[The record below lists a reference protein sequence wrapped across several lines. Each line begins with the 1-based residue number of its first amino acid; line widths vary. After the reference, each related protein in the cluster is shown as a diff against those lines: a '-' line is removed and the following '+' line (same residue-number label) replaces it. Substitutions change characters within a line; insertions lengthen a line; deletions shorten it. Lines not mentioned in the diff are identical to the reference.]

1 MNLKGRVLT
10 LLRNLSIFKKLV
22 LLMSIA
28 ILTIALIQ
36 VSGYITMKKLENN
49 TENIFKNRLEPSI
62 ILSDYRLNNRIIVSD
77 MYRSFLF
84 TDETTITQ
92 IKNEVTDAF
101 KDNEKYLK
109 ILEAA
114 KMQSDEDKIISEL
127 IQLYPN
133 FKERMEQVFQLS
145 LANKN
150 EEAINLFNSSAE
162 PVLDEIISKGIELT
176 ELNKKNA
183 STLNMESKAEA
194 SKGITNSLIISIVL
208 GILFVA
214 IGFIG
219 VRKYLIS
226 PIEKLKIA
234 VQRAEAGEFNF
245 SVTYDSKDE
254 LGVLTSTFSHMIA
267 QLRDLIGQVKQSSE
281 QMAAFSVELSASA
294 EQTSEASEHIASV
307 TVEVANGSDDQ
318 VRTIEETL
326 DVVNHMVQDVQ
337 TIARNSTNVSG
348 AATQAKQLSVDG
360 NDIIQN
366 AVLQMNS
373 IQTSIGSLSDVIS
386 GLGERSA
393 EIGDIVE
400 VITSIATQTNLLALN
415 AAIEAARAGE
425 HGKGFA
431 VVSEEV
437 RKLAEESSASA
448 LRISELIIRI
458 QGETNKAVD
467 SMQFTT
473 NEVKTGINNV
483 NSAGESFE
491 KIQHAINEV
500 SVQIHEVST
509 SVEQMVG
516 GADQMSKSM
525 EQINGIAQSSAEG
538 TQNISA
544 ATEEQLASMQEISAS
559 TSALSKMAEDLQEKT
574 NMFKV

>member
-1 MNLKGRVLT
+1 M
-10 LLRNLSIFKKLV
+10 
-22 LLMSIA
+22 
-28 ILTIALIQ
+28 
-36 VSGYITMKKLENN
+36 
-49 TENIFKNRLEPSI
+49 
-62 ILSDYRLNNRIIVSD
+62 
-77 MYRSFLF
+77 
-84 TDETTITQ
+84 
-92 IKNEVTDAF
+92 
-101 KDNEKYLK
+101 
-109 ILEAA
+109 
-114 KMQSDEDKIISEL
+114 
-127 IQLYPN
+127 
-133 FKERMEQVFQLS
+133 
-145 LANKN
+145 
-150 EEAINLFNSSAE
+150 
-162 PVLDEIISKGIELT
+162 
-176 ELNKKNA
+176 
-183 STLNMESKAEA
+183 
-194 SKGITNSLIISIVL
+194 
-208 GILFVA
+208 A

-245 SVTYDSKDE
+245 SVAYGSKDE

-509 SVEQMVG
+509 SVEQMVA

-559 TSALSKMAEDLQEKT
+559 TSALSKMAEDLQEK
-574 NMFKV
+574 NEYV

>member
-1 MNLKGRVLT
+1 M
-10 LLRNLSIFKKLV
+10 LRNLSIFNKLV

-28 ILTIALIQ
+28 ILTVGIILMN
-36 VSGYITMKKLENN
+36 GYITMKSLENN
-49 TENIFKNRLEPSI
+49 TDNIFKDRLEPSI
-62 ILSDYRLNNRIIVSD
+62 VLGDYRLNNRIIVSD
-77 MYRSFLF
+77 MYRSFLVS
-84 TDETTITQ
+84 DESSLKQ
-92 IKNEVTDAF
+92 IENEVMNAF
-101 KDNEKYLK
+101 EENEKNLQILKETYLK
-109 ILEAA
+109 P
-114 KMQSDEDKIISEL
+114 DEDKILSEL
-127 IQLYPN
+127 VQQYPS
-133 FKERMEQVFQLS
+133 FIESMEKVFQLS

-150 EEAINLFNSSAE
+150 EEAINLFNSSAK
-162 PVLDEIISKGIELT
+162 PVFDGIMSKGLELT
-176 ELNKKNA
+176 ELNKKHA
-183 STLNMESKAEA
+183 STLNTESKAAA
-194 SKGITNSLIISIVL
+194 SKGITTSLIISIVL

-219 VRKYLIS
+219 VRKYIIS
-226 PIEKLKIA
+226 PMEKLKFA
-234 VQRAEAGEFNF
+234 VQRAEAGELNF
-245 SVTYDSKDE
+245 SVDYNSKDE
-254 LGVLTSTFSHMIA
+254 LGVLTSSFSQMIA

-281 QMAAFSVELSASA
+281 QMASFSVELSASA

-307 TVEVANGSDDQ
+307 TLEVASGSDDQ
-318 VRTIEETL
+318 VRTITETS
-326 DVVNHMVQDVQ
+326 DVVNHMVQNVQ
-337 TIARNSTNVSG
+337 TIARNSTNVSE
-348 AATQAKQLSVDG
+348 AATQAKQLSIDG

-373 IQTSIGSLSDVIS
+373 IQKSIGSLSDVIS
-386 GLGERSA
+386 GLGDRSA
-393 EIGDIVE
+393 EIGGIVE

-415 AAIEAARAGE
+415 AAIEAARAGG

-431 VVSEEV
+431 VVSKEV

-467 SMQFTT
+467 SMQSTT

-483 NSAGESFE
+483 NRAGESFE

-509 SVEQMVG
+509 SVEQMVA
-516 GADQMSKSM
+516 GADKMSKFM

-544 ATEEQLASMQEISAS
+544 ATEEQLASMQEITAS
-559 TSALSKMAEDLQEKT
+559 TTALSKMAEDLQEKT

>member
-1 MNLKGRVLT
+1 M
-10 LLRNLSIFKKLV
+10 LRNLSIFKKLV

-133 FKERMEQVFQLS
+133 FKESMEQVFQLS

-245 SVTYDSKDE
+245 SVAYDSKDE

>member
-1 MNLKGRVLT
+1 M
-10 LLRNLSIFKKLV
+10 LRNLSIFNKLV

-28 ILTIALIQ
+28 ILTVALIQ
-36 VSGYITMKKLENN
+36 VSGYITMKKLENT
-49 TENIFKNRLEPSI
+49 TENIFINRLEPSI
-62 ILSDYRLNNRIIVSD
+62 VLSDYRLNNRIIVSD
-77 MYRSFLF
+77 MYRSLLL

-101 KDNEKYLK
+101 QNNEKNLK

-127 IQLYPN
+127 IQLYPS
-133 FKERMEQVFQLS
+133 FKESMEQVFQLS

-150 EEAINLFNSSAE
+150 DEAINLFNSSAE
-162 PVLDEIISKGIELT
+162 PVLDEIMSKGLELT

-183 STLNMESKAEA
+183 SILNMESKAEA
-194 SKGITNSLIISIVL
+194 NEGITNSLIISIVL

-226 PIEKLKIA
+226 PIEKLKYA
-234 VQRAEAGEFNF
+234 VQRAEAGELNF
-245 SVTYDSKDE
+245 SVDYDSKDE

-267 QLRDLIGQVKQSSE
+267 QLRDLIGQVQQSSE

-307 TVEVANGSDDQ
+307 TLEVASGSDNQ
-318 VRTIEETL
+318 VRTIIETS
-326 DVVNHMVQDVQ
+326 DVVDHMVENVR
-337 TIARNSTNVSG
+337 TIAKNSTNVSE

-386 GLGERSA
+386 DLGERSA

-400 VITSIATQTNLLALN
+400 VITSIAAQTNLLALN

-437 RKLAEESSASA
+437 RKLAEESSGSA

-458 QGETNKAVD
+458 QGETSKAVD

-500 SVQIHEVST
+500 SVQIHEVSS
-509 SVEQMVG
+509 SVEQMVA

-525 EQINGIAQSSAEG
+525 GQINGIAQSAAEG

-544 ATEEQLASMQEISAS
+544 ATEEQLASMQEITAS

>member
-1 MNLKGRVLT
+1 
-10 LLRNLSIFKKLV
+10 
-22 LLMSIA
+22 MSIA
-28 ILTIALIQ
+28 ILTITLIQ

-162 PVLDEIISKGIELT
+162 PVLNEIISKGLELT
-176 ELNKKNA
+176 ELNQKNA

-245 SVTYDSKDE
+245 SVAYGSKDE

-509 SVEQMVG
+509 SVEQMVA

>member
-1 MNLKGRVLT
+1 M
-10 LLRNLSIFKKLV
+10 LRNLSIFKKLV

-36 VSGYITMKKLENN
+36 VSGYTTMKKLENN

-62 ILSDYRLNNRIIVSD
+62 VLSDYRLNNRIIVSD
-77 MYRSFLF
+77 MYRSLLF
-84 TDETTITQ
+84 IDETTITQ

-101 KDNEKYLK
+101 KDNEKNLK

-127 IQLYPN
+127 IQLYPS
-133 FKERMEQVFQLS
+133 FKESMEQVFQLS

-162 PVLDEIISKGIELT
+162 PVLDEIMSKGLELT

-194 SKGITNSLIISIVL
+194 SEGITNSLIISIVL

-226 PIEKLKIA
+226 PIEKLKYA
-234 VQRAEAGEFNF
+234 VQRAEAGELNF
-245 SVTYDSKDE
+245 SVDYDSKDE
-254 LGVLTSTFSHMIA
+254 IGVLTSTFSHMIA

-307 TVEVANGSDDQ
+307 TLEVASGSDDQ
-318 VRTIEETL
+318 VSTIIETS
-326 DVVNHMVQDVQ
+326 DVVNHMVQNVQ
-337 TIARNSTNVSG
+337 TIARNSTNVSE
-348 AATQAKQLSVDG
+348 ATTQANQLSIDG
-360 NDIIQN
+360 NDIIQT

-386 GLGERSA
+386 GLGERST
-393 EIGDIVE
+393 EIGHIVE
-400 VITSIATQTNLLALN
+400 VITGIAAQTNLLALN

-448 LRISELIIRI
+448 QRISNLITRI
-458 QGETNKAVD
+458 QAETNKAVD

-483 NSAGESFE
+483 NIAGESFE

-500 SVQIHEVST
+500 SVQIREVST
-509 SVEQMVG
+509 SVQQMVA

-525 EQINGIAQSSAEG
+525 EQINEIAQSSAEG

-544 ATEEQLASMQEISAS
+544 ATEEQLASMQEITAS

>member
-133 FKERMEQVFQLS
+133 FKESMEQVFQLS

-245 SVTYDSKDE
+245 SVAYDSKDE

>member
-1 MNLKGRVLT
+1 
-10 LLRNLSIFKKLV
+10 
-22 LLMSIA
+22 MSIA

-36 VSGYITMKKLENN
+36 VSGYTTMKKLENN

-77 MYRSFLF
+77 MYRSLLF

-101 KDNEKYLK
+101 QDNEKNLK

-114 KMQSDEDKIISEL
+114 NMQSDEDKIISDL
-127 IQLYPN
+127 IQLYPS
-133 FKERMEQVFQLS
+133 FKESMEQVFQLS

-162 PVLDEIISKGIELT
+162 PVLDEIMSKGLELT

-194 SKGITNSLIISIVL
+194 REGITNSLIISIVL

-226 PIEKLKIA
+226 PIEKLKHA
-234 VQRAEAGEFNF
+234 VQRAEAGELNF
-245 SVTYDSKDE
+245 SVDYDSKDE

-267 QLRDLIGQVKQSSE
+267 QLRELIGQVKQSSE

-307 TVEVANGSDDQ
+307 TLEVASGSDDQ
-318 VRTIEETL
+318 VSTIIETS
-326 DVVNHMVQDVQ
+326 DVVNHMVQNVQ
-337 TIARNSTNVSG
+337 TIARNSTNVSE
-348 AATQAKQLSVDG
+348 ATTQANQLSIDG
-360 NDIIQN
+360 NDIIQT

-393 EIGDIVE
+393 EIGHIVE
-400 VITSIATQTNLLALN
+400 VITSIAAQTNLLALN

-448 LRISELIIRI
+448 QRISELITRI
-458 QGETNKAVD
+458 QAETNKAVD

-483 NSAGESFE
+483 NIAGESFE

-500 SVQIHEVST
+500 SVQIREVST
-509 SVEQMVG
+509 SVQQMVA

-525 EQINGIAQSSAEG
+525 EQINEIAQSSAEG

-544 ATEEQLASMQEISAS
+544 ATEEQLASMQEITAS

-574 NMFKV
+574 NTFKV

>member
-1 MNLKGRVLT
+1 M
-10 LLRNLSIFKKLV
+10 LRNLSIFKKLV

-36 VSGYITMKKLENN
+36 VSGYTTMKKLENN

-62 ILSDYRLNNRIIVSD
+62 VLSDYRLNNRIIVSD
-77 MYRSFLF
+77 MYRSLLF
-84 TDETTITQ
+84 IDETTITQ

-101 KDNEKYLK
+101 KDNEKNLK

-127 IQLYPN
+127 IQLYPS
-133 FKERMEQVFQLS
+133 FKESMEQVFQLS

-162 PVLDEIISKGIELT
+162 PVLDEIMSKGLELT

-194 SKGITNSLIISIVL
+194 SEGITNSLIISIVL

-226 PIEKLKIA
+226 PIEKLKYA
-234 VQRAEAGEFNF
+234 VQRAEAGELNF
-245 SVTYDSKDE
+245 SVDYDSKDE
-254 LGVLTSTFSHMIA
+254 IGVLTSTFSHMIA

-307 TVEVANGSDDQ
+307 TLEVASGSDDQ
-318 VRTIEETL
+318 VSTIIETS
-326 DVVNHMVQDVQ
+326 DVVNHMVQNVQ
-337 TIARNSTNVSG
+337 TIARNSTNVSE
-348 AATQAKQLSVDG
+348 ATTQANQLSIDG
-360 NDIIQN
+360 NDIIQT

-386 GLGERSA
+386 GLGERST
-393 EIGDIVE
+393 EIGHIVE
-400 VITSIATQTNLLALN
+400 VITSIAAQTNLLALN

-448 LRISELIIRI
+448 QRISNLITRI
-458 QGETNKAVD
+458 QAETNKAVD

-483 NSAGESFE
+483 NIAGESFE

-500 SVQIHEVST
+500 SVQIREVST
-509 SVEQMVG
+509 SVQQMVA

-525 EQINGIAQSSAEG
+525 EQINEIAQSSAEG

-544 ATEEQLASMQEISAS
+544 ATEEQLASMQEITAS

>member
-1 MNLKGRVLT
+1 
-10 LLRNLSIFKKLV
+10 
-22 LLMSIA
+22 MSIA

-133 FKERMEQVFQLS
+133 FKESMEQVFQLS

-245 SVTYDSKDE
+245 SVAYDSKDE

>member
-1 MNLKGRVLT
+1 M
-10 LLRNLSIFKKLV
+10 LRNLSIFKKLV

-36 VSGYITMKKLENN
+36 VSGYTTMKKLENN

-62 ILSDYRLNNRIIVSD
+62 VLSDYRLNNRIIVSD
-77 MYRSFLF
+77 MYRSLLF

-101 KDNEKYLK
+101 KNNEKNLK

-127 IQLYPN
+127 IQLYPS
-133 FKERMEQVFQLS
+133 FKESMEQVFQLS

-162 PVLDEIISKGIELT
+162 PVLDEIMSKGLELT

-194 SKGITNSLIISIVL
+194 SEGITNSLIISIVL

-226 PIEKLKIA
+226 PIEKLKYA
-234 VQRAEAGEFNF
+234 VQRAEAGELNF
-245 SVTYDSKDE
+245 SVDYDSKDE
-254 LGVLTSTFSHMIA
+254 IGVLTSTFSHMIA

-307 TVEVANGSDDQ
+307 TLEVASGSDDQ
-318 VRTIEETL
+318 VSTIIETS
-326 DVVNHMVQDVQ
+326 DVVNHMVQNVQ
-337 TIARNSTNVSG
+337 TIARNSTNVSE
-348 AATQAKQLSVDG
+348 ATTQANQLSIDG
-360 NDIIQN
+360 NDIIQT

-386 GLGERSA
+386 GLGERST
-393 EIGDIVE
+393 EIGHIVE
-400 VITSIATQTNLLALN
+400 VITSIAAQTNLLALN

-448 LRISELIIRI
+448 QRISNLITRI
-458 QGETNKAVD
+458 QAETNKAVD

-483 NSAGESFE
+483 NIAGESFE

-500 SVQIHEVST
+500 SVQIREVST
-509 SVEQMVG
+509 SVQQMVA

-525 EQINGIAQSSAEG
+525 EQINEIAQSSAEG

-544 ATEEQLASMQEISAS
+544 ATEEQLASMQEITAS

>member
-1 MNLKGRVLT
+1 M
-10 LLRNLSIFKKLV
+10 LRNLSIFKKLV
-22 LLMSIA
+22 LLMFIA
-28 ILTIALIQ
+28 ILTVGIIQ
-36 VSGYITMKKLENN
+36 VNGYITMKSLENN

-62 ILSDYRLNNRIIVSD
+62 VLTDYRLNNRVIISN

-84 TDETTITQ
+84 TDESTIKQ
-92 IKNEVTDAF
+92 INNEVMHAF
-101 KDNEKYLK
+101 EENEKNLQILK
-109 ILEAA
+109 EANL
-114 KMQSDEDKIISEL
+114 KSDEDKIINEL
-127 IQLYPN
+127 VQQFPN
-133 FKERMEQVFQLS
+133 FKESMEKVFQLS

-150 EEAINLFNSSAE
+150 EEAINLFNSSAK
-162 PVLDEIISKGIELT
+162 PVFDEIMSKGLELT
-176 ELNKKNA
+176 KLNKKYA

-194 SKGITNSLIISIVL
+194 SKGITISLIISIVL

-219 VRKYLIS
+219 VRKYIIS
-226 PIEKLKIA
+226 PIEKLKFAI
-234 VQRAEAGEFNF
+234 QRAEAGELNF
-245 SVTYDSKDE
+245 SVDYDSKDE
-254 LGVLTSTFSHMIA
+254 LGVLTSSFSHMIA

-307 TVEVANGSDDQ
+307 TLEVASGSDDQ
-318 VRTIEETL
+318 VRTIIETS

-337 TIARNSTNVSG
+337 TIARNSTNVSE
-348 AATQAKQLSVDG
+348 ATIQAEQLSVDG
-360 NDIIQN
+360 NDIIKT
-366 AVLQMNS
+366 AVQQMNS
-373 IQTSIGSLSDVIS
+373 IQTSIGSLSNVIS

-393 EIGDIVE
+393 EIGQIVE
-400 VITSIATQTNLLALN
+400 VITGIAAQTNLLALN

-437 RKLAEESSASA
+437 RKLAEESSVSA
-448 LRISELIIRI
+448 QRISELITGI
-458 QGETNKAVD
+458 QTETNRAVD

-473 NEVKTGINNV
+473 NEVETGINNV
-483 NSAGESFE
+483 NIAGESFK

-500 SVQIHEVST
+500 SVQIQGVSS
-509 SVEQMVG
+509 SVQQMVTG
-516 GADQMSKSM
+516 VNQMTKSM

-544 ATEEQLASMQEISAS
+544 ATEEQLASMQEITAS

-574 NMFKV
+574 NMFEV

>member
-1 MNLKGRVLT
+1 M
-10 LLRNLSIFKKLV
+10 LRNLSIFKKLV
-22 LLMSIA
+22 LLMFIA
-28 ILTIALIQ
+28 ILTVGIIQ
-36 VSGYITMKKLENN
+36 VNGYITMKSLENN

-62 ILSDYRLNNRIIVSD
+62 VLTDYRLNNRVIISN

-84 TDETTITQ
+84 TDESTIKQ
-92 IKNEVTDAF
+92 INNEVMHAF
-101 KDNEKYLK
+101 EENEKNLQILK
-109 ILEAA
+109 EANL
-114 KMQSDEDKIISEL
+114 KSDEDKIINEL
-127 IQLYPN
+127 VQQFPN
-133 FKERMEQVFQLS
+133 FKESMEKVFQLS

-150 EEAINLFNSSAE
+150 EEAINLFNSSAK
-162 PVLDEIISKGIELT
+162 PVFDEIMSKGLELT
-176 ELNKKNA
+176 KLNKKYA

-194 SKGITNSLIISIVL
+194 SKGITISLIISIVL

-219 VRKYLIS
+219 VRKYIIS
-226 PIEKLKIA
+226 PIEKLKFA
-234 VQRAEAGEFNF
+234 VQRAEAGELNF
-245 SVTYDSKDE
+245 SVDYDSKDE
-254 LGVLTSTFSHMIA
+254 LGVLTSSFSHMIA

-307 TVEVANGSDDQ
+307 TLEVASGSDDQ
-318 VRTIEETL
+318 VRTIIETS

-337 TIARNSTNVSG
+337 TIARNSTNVSE
-348 AATQAKQLSVDG
+348 ATIQAEQLSVDG
-360 NDIIQN
+360 NDIIKT
-366 AVLQMNS
+366 AVQQMNS
-373 IQTSIGSLSDVIS
+373 IQTSIGSLSNVIS

-393 EIGDIVE
+393 EIGQIVE
-400 VITSIATQTNLLALN
+400 VITGIAAQTNLLALN

-437 RKLAEESSASA
+437 RKLAEESSVSA
-448 LRISELIIRI
+448 QRISELITGI
-458 QGETNKAVD
+458 QTETNRAVD

-473 NEVKTGINNV
+473 NEVETGINNV
-483 NSAGESFE
+483 NIAGESFK

-500 SVQIHEVST
+500 SVQIQGVSS
-509 SVEQMVG
+509 SVQQMVTG
-516 GADQMSKSM
+516 VNQMTKSM

-544 ATEEQLASMQEISAS
+544 ATEEQLASMQEITAS

-574 NMFKV
+574 NMFEV

>member
-1 MNLKGRVLT
+1 MNSKRRVLT
-10 LLRNLSIFKKLV
+10 LLRNLSIFNKLV

-28 ILTIALIQ
+28 ILTVALIQ

-49 TENIFKNRLEPSI
+49 TENIFINRLEPGI
-62 ILSDYRLNNRIIVSD
+62 VLSDYRLNNRIIVSD
-77 MYRSFLF
+77 MYRSLLF

-101 KDNEKYLK
+101 QDNEKNLK

-114 KMQSDEDKIISEL
+114 NMQSDEDKIISEL
-127 IQLYPN
+127 ILLYPN
-133 FKERMEQVFQLS
+133 FKESMEQVFQLS

-162 PVLDEIISKGIELT
+162 PVLDEIMSKGLELT

-183 STLNMESKAEA
+183 SILNMESKAEA
-194 SKGITNSLIISIVL
+194 SEGVTNSLIISIVL
-208 GILFVA
+208 GISFVA

-226 PIEKLKIA
+226 PIEKLKYA
-234 VQRAEAGEFNF
+234 VQRAEAGELNF
-245 SVTYDSKDE
+245 SVDYDSKDE

-267 QLRDLIGQVKQSSE
+267 QLRDLIGQVQQSSE

-307 TVEVANGSDDQ
+307 TLEVASGSDDQ
-318 VRTIEETL
+318 VRTIIETS
-326 DVVNHMVQDVQ
+326 DGVDHMVENVR
-337 TIARNSTNVSG
+337 TIAKNSTNVSE

-360 NDIIQN
+360 DDIIQT

-400 VITSIATQTNLLALN
+400 VITSIAAQTNLLALN

-437 RKLAEESSASA
+437 RKLAEESSESA

-458 QGETNKAVD
+458 QGETKKAVD

-473 NEVKTGINNV
+473 NEVRTGINNV

-491 KIQHAINEV
+491 KILHAINEV
-500 SVQIHEVST
+500 SVQIHEVSS
-509 SVEQMVG
+509 SVEQMVA
-516 GADQMSKSM
+516 GAGQMSKSM
-525 EQINGIAQSSAEG
+525 EQMNGIAQSTAEG

-544 ATEEQLASMQEISAS
+544 ATEEQLASMQEITAS

>member
-1 MNLKGRVLT
+1 M
-10 LLRNLSIFKKLV
+10 LRNLSIFKKLV
-22 LLMSIA
+22 LLMFIA
-28 ILTIALIQ
+28 ILTVGIIQ
-36 VSGYITMKKLENN
+36 VNGYITMKSLENN

-62 ILSDYRLNNRIIVSD
+62 VLTDYRLNNRVIISN
-77 MYRSFLF
+77 MYRSFLS
-84 TDETTITQ
+84 TDESTIKQ
-92 IKNEVTDAF
+92 INNEVMHAF
-101 KDNEKYLK
+101 EENEKNLQILK
-109 ILEAA
+109 EANL
-114 KMQSDEDKIISEL
+114 KSDEDKIINEL
-127 IQLYPN
+127 VQQFPN
-133 FKERMEQVFQLS
+133 FKESMEKVFQLS

-150 EEAINLFNSSAE
+150 EEAINLFNSSAK
-162 PVLDEIISKGIELT
+162 PVFDEIMSKGLELT
-176 ELNKKNA
+176 KLNKKYA

-194 SKGITNSLIISIVL
+194 SKGITISLIISIVL

-219 VRKYLIS
+219 VRKYIIS
-226 PIEKLKIA
+226 PIEKLKFA
-234 VQRAEAGEFNF
+234 VQRAEAGELNF
-245 SVTYDSKDE
+245 SVDYDSKDE
-254 LGVLTSTFSHMIA
+254 LGVLTSSFSHMIA

-307 TVEVANGSDDQ
+307 TLEVASGSDDQ
-318 VRTIEETL
+318 VRTIIETS

-337 TIARNSTNVSG
+337 TIARNSTNVSE
-348 AATQAKQLSVDG
+348 AAIQAEQLSVDG
-360 NDIIQN
+360 NDIIKT
-366 AVLQMNS
+366 AVQQMNS
-373 IQTSIGSLSDVIS
+373 IQTSIGSLSNVIS

-393 EIGDIVE
+393 EIGQIVE
-400 VITSIATQTNLLALN
+400 VITGIAAQTNLLALN

-437 RKLAEESSASA
+437 RKLAEESSVSA
-448 LRISELIIRI
+448 QRISELITGI
-458 QGETNKAVD
+458 QTETNRAVD

-473 NEVKTGINNV
+473 NEVETGINNV
-483 NSAGESFE
+483 NIAGESFK

-500 SVQIHEVST
+500 SVQIQGVSS
-509 SVEQMVG
+509 SVQQMVTG
-516 GADQMSKSM
+516 VNQMTKSM

-544 ATEEQLASMQEISAS
+544 ATEEQLASMQEITAS

-574 NMFKV
+574 NMFEV

>member
-1 MNLKGRVLT
+1 M
-10 LLRNLSIFKKLV
+10 LRNLSIFKKLV

-36 VSGYITMKKLENN
+36 VSGYTTMKKLENN

-77 MYRSFLF
+77 MYRSLLF

-101 KDNEKYLK
+101 QDNEKNLK

-114 KMQSDEDKIISEL
+114 NMQSDEDKIISDL
-127 IQLYPN
+127 IQLYPS
-133 FKERMEQVFQLS
+133 FKESMEQVFQLS

-162 PVLDEIISKGIELT
+162 PVLDEIMSKGLELT

-194 SKGITNSLIISIVL
+194 REGITNSLIISIVL

-226 PIEKLKIA
+226 PIEKLKHA
-234 VQRAEAGEFNF
+234 VQRAEAGELNF
-245 SVTYDSKDE
+245 SVDYDSKDE

-267 QLRDLIGQVKQSSE
+267 QLRELIGQVKQSSE

-307 TVEVANGSDDQ
+307 TLEVASGSDDQ
-318 VRTIEETL
+318 VSTIIETS
-326 DVVNHMVQDVQ
+326 DVVNHMVQNVQ
-337 TIARNSTNVSG
+337 TIARNSTNVSE
-348 AATQAKQLSVDG
+348 ATTQANQLSIDG
-360 NDIIQN
+360 NDIIQT

-393 EIGDIVE
+393 EIGHIVE
-400 VITSIATQTNLLALN
+400 VITSIAAQTNLLALN

-448 LRISELIIRI
+448 QRISELITRI
-458 QGETNKAVD
+458 QAETNKAVD

-483 NSAGESFE
+483 NIAGESFE

-500 SVQIHEVST
+500 SVQIREVST
-509 SVEQMVG
+509 SVQQMVA

-525 EQINGIAQSSAEG
+525 EQINEIAQSSAEG

-544 ATEEQLASMQEISAS
+544 ATEEQLASMQEITAS

-574 NMFKV
+574 NTFKV

>member
-1 MNLKGRVLT
+1 M
-10 LLRNLSIFKKLV
+10 LRNLSIFKKLV
-22 LLMSIA
+22 LLMFIA
-28 ILTIALIQ
+28 ILTVGIIQ
-36 VSGYITMKKLENN
+36 VNGYITMKSLENN

-62 ILSDYRLNNRIIVSD
+62 VLTDYRLNNRVIISN

-84 TDETTITQ
+84 TDESTIKQ
-92 IKNEVTDAF
+92 INNEVMHAF
-101 KDNEKYLK
+101 EENEKNLQILK
-109 ILEAA
+109 EANL
-114 KMQSDEDKIISEL
+114 KSDEDKIINEL
-127 IQLYPN
+127 VQQFPN
-133 FKERMEQVFQLS
+133 FKESMEKVFQLS

-150 EEAINLFNSSAE
+150 EEAINLFNSSAK
-162 PVLDEIISKGIELT
+162 PVFDEIMSKGLELT
-176 ELNKKNA
+176 ELNKKYA

-194 SKGITNSLIISIVL
+194 SKGITISLIISIVL

-219 VRKYLIS
+219 VRKYIIS
-226 PIEKLKIA
+226 PIEKLKFA
-234 VQRAEAGEFNF
+234 VQRAEAGELNF
-245 SVTYDSKDE
+245 SVDYDSKDE
-254 LGVLTSTFSHMIA
+254 LGVLTSSFSHMIA

-307 TVEVANGSDDQ
+307 TLEVASGSDDQ
-318 VRTIEETL
+318 VRTIIETS

-337 TIARNSTNVSG
+337 TIARNSTNVSE
-348 AATQAKQLSVDG
+348 AAIQAEQLSVDG
-360 NDIIQN
+360 NDIIKT
-366 AVLQMNS
+366 AVQQMNS
-373 IQTSIGSLSDVIS
+373 IQTSIGSLSNVIS
-386 GLGERSA
+386 GLGERSG
-393 EIGDIVE
+393 EIGQIVE
-400 VITSIATQTNLLALN
+400 VITGIAAQTNLLALN

-437 RKLAEESSASA
+437 RKLAEESSVSA
-448 LRISELIIRI
+448 QRISELITGI
-458 QGETNKAVD
+458 QTETNRAVD

-473 NEVKTGINNV
+473 NEVETGINNV
-483 NSAGESFE
+483 NIAGQSFE

-500 SVQIHEVST
+500 SVQIQGVSS
-509 SVEQMVG
+509 SVQQMVAG
-516 GADQMSKSM
+516 VNQMTKSM

-544 ATEEQLASMQEISAS
+544 ATEEQLASMQEITAS

-574 NMFKV
+574 NMFEV

>member
-1 MNLKGRVLT
+1 M
-10 LLRNLSIFKKLV
+10 LRNLSIFKKLV
-22 LLMSIA
+22 LLMFIA
-28 ILTIALIQ
+28 ILTVGIIQ
-36 VSGYITMKKLENN
+36 VNGYITMKSLENN

-62 ILSDYRLNNRIIVSD
+62 VLTDYRLNNRVIISN

-84 TDETTITQ
+84 TDESTIKQ
-92 IKNEVTDAF
+92 INNEVMHAF
-101 KDNEKYLK
+101 EENEKNLQILK
-109 ILEAA
+109 EANL
-114 KMQSDEDKIISEL
+114 KSDEDKIINEL
-127 IQLYPN
+127 VQQFPN
-133 FKERMEQVFQLS
+133 FKESMEKVFQLS

-150 EEAINLFNSSAE
+150 EEAINLFNSSAK
-162 PVLDEIISKGIELT
+162 PVFDEIMSKGLELT
-176 ELNKKNA
+176 KLNKKYA

-194 SKGITNSLIISIVL
+194 SKGITISLIISIVL

-219 VRKYLIS
+219 VRKYIIS
-226 PIEKLKIA
+226 PIEKLKFA
-234 VQRAEAGEFNF
+234 VQRAEAGELNF
-245 SVTYDSKDE
+245 SVDYDSKDE
-254 LGVLTSTFSHMIA
+254 LGVLTSSFSHMIA

-307 TVEVANGSDDQ
+307 TLEVASGSDDQ
-318 VRTIEETL
+318 VRTIIETSG
-326 DVVNHMVQDVQ
+326 VVNHMVQDVQ
-337 TIARNSTNVSG
+337 TIARNSTNVSE
-348 AATQAKQLSVDG
+348 ATIQAEQLSVDG
-360 NDIIQN
+360 NDIIKT
-366 AVLQMNS
+366 AVQQMNS
-373 IQTSIGSLSDVIS
+373 IQTSIGSLSNVIS

-393 EIGDIVE
+393 EIGQIVE
-400 VITSIATQTNLLALN
+400 VITGIAAQTNLLALN

-437 RKLAEESSASA
+437 RKLAEESSVSA
-448 LRISELIIRI
+448 QRISELITGI
-458 QGETNKAVD
+458 QTETNRAVD

-473 NEVKTGINNV
+473 NEVETGINNV
-483 NSAGESFE
+483 NIAGESFK

-500 SVQIHEVST
+500 SVQIQGVSS
-509 SVEQMVG
+509 SVQQMVTG
-516 GADQMSKSM
+516 VNQMTKSM

-544 ATEEQLASMQEISAS
+544 ATEEQLASMQEITAS

-574 NMFKV
+574 NMFEV

>member
-1 MNLKGRVLT
+1 M
-10 LLRNLSIFKKLV
+10 LRNLSIFKKLV

>member
-1 MNLKGRVLT
+1 M
-10 LLRNLSIFKKLV
+10 LRNLSIFKKLV

-28 ILTIALIQ
+28 ILTITLIQ

-162 PVLDEIISKGIELT
+162 PVLNEIISKGLELT
-176 ELNKKNA
+176 ELNQKNA

-245 SVTYDSKDE
+245 SVAYGSKDE

-509 SVEQMVG
+509 SVEQMVA